1 MSRIRK
7 RRVIVLAAA
16 VLALALAAAAA
27 AFAHGT
33 AKSKHG
39 SHANTPPGLA
49 RISNRGTATA
59 LSAQSAAHISAGADA
74 SVTPA
79 HVWRLGTR
87 DQRDFYRVQ
96 TKTGAACYGMGFAV
110 QPATAA
116 DIGLYECVR
125 SPAFPSAARPVLDF
139 TTMGA
144 SKGGK
149 LAPIMVNGLAADGV
163 IAVALADASGNL
175 VAKTPVANNI
185 YSFTALPSAAVSRLV
200 GMDASGK
207 VVFST
212 PLSQ

>member
-7 RRVIVLAAA
+7 RRVALAVVAA
-16 VLALALAAAAA
+16 LALALAAAA
-27 AFAHGT
+27 FAHGT
-33 AKSKHG
+33 GKTRHASR
-39 SHANTPPGLA
+39 ANTPPGLA
-49 RISNRGTATA
+49 RISNRGTVTA
-59 LSAQSAAHISAGADA
+59 LAAQSAARISSAGDP

-79 HVWRLGTR
+79 QVWRLGAR

-110 QPATAA
+110 QPPAAA
-116 DIGLYECVR
+116 DIDLYACVR

-149 LAPIMVNGLAADGV
+149 LAPIIVNGLAADGV
-163 IAVALADASGNL
+163 ASVAIADANVNL
-175 VAKTPVANNI
+175 VAKTPVTNNI
-185 YSFTALPSAAVSRLV
+185 YSFTTVPSTDVSRLV
-200 GMDASGK
+200 GLDATGK

-212 PLSQ
+212 PLGQ